1 MNLLTKKVDEAINYF
16 EWKNENTGFRVLTDA
31 ALDTSDLSIYKKC
44 IELADWRAKN
54 PENNIQYSAKAK
66 ELANTICKIDF
77 KQKPNNQLL
86 FSAENISKEYK
97 NNQFKLGPV
106 SLEIMEGQL
115 IGLVGEN
122 GNGKTT
128 LLRMLAQDLAIS
140 GGKIRYHFTQPNQ
153 DLYALRTKLTYIPQ
167 RTPKWY
173 GSVKENLKL
182 TATHYGVSP
191 NENEY
196 IVLMW
201 MIRFGLWNYRNY
213 QWSKLSSG
221 YKMRFELA
229 RTFLRNP
236 KVLFLDEPLANLD
249 ILSQQLIIED
259 LKFLGKSLV
268 NPLGIV
274 LSSQQLYEV
283 EKVSDD
289 IIFLKEGL
297 PSSFN
302 KMKTEANTQN
312 QNLIIEMEIENSR
325 DELMSALEGVNCQ
338 QLKFSGNNYYIEM
351 LDITV
356 DDFLHLLLDKKI
368 RIKYFRDISVST
380 RRFFNQ

>member
-1 MNLLTKKVDEAINYF
+1 MNLLTQKVDEAINYF

-31 ALDTSDLSIYKKC
+31 ALDSSDLSIYKKC
-44 IELADWRAKN
+44 IELADWREKN
-54 PENNIQYSAKAK
+54 PENDIQYAAKAK
-66 ELANTICKIDF
+66 ELAYKIGKVDF
-77 KQKPNNQLL
+77 KPKPNNQVL
-86 FSAENISKEYK
+86 FSAKNISKIYK
-97 NNQFKLGPV
+97 NNQFKLGPI
-106 SLEIMEGQL
+106 SLEIGEGQL

-140 GGKIRYHFTQPNQ
+140 SGEIQYHFIQENQ

-182 TATHYGVSP
+182 TATHYGISP

-249 ILSQQLIIED
+249 ILSQQLIVED

-283 EKVSDD
+283 EKVSDE
-289 IIFLKEGL
+289 IIFLKDGR

-312 QNLIIEMEIENSR
+312 QNLIIGR
-325 DELMSALEGVNCQ
+325 VRALAEKTN
-338 QLKFSGNNYYIEM
+338 
-351 LDITV
+351 
-356 DDFLHLLLDKKI
+356 
-368 RIKYFRDISVST
+368 T
-380 RRFFNQ
+380 R